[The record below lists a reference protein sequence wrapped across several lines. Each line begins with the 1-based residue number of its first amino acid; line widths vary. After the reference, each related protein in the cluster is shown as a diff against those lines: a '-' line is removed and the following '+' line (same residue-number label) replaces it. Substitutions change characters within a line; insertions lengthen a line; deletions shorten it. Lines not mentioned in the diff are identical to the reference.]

1 MAFLSRVLRGYADT
15 TRGPLELRRFDFRTQ
30 NGLLLGL
37 TVKSGS
43 EVPSLE
49 KFSAI
54 RVCSLS
60 SEYTAMFRQW
70 EGSV

>member
-1 MAFLSRVLRGYADT
+1 MAFLSRVVQGCADAAH
-15 TRGPLELRRFDFRTQ
+15 GLLELRRFDFRTQ

-49 KFSAI
+49 RFPAI
-54 RVCSLS
+54 SVCSLS
-60 SEYTAMFRQW
+60 SEYTAMFRQ
-70 EGSV
+70 

>member
-1 MAFLSRVLRGYADT
+1 MAFLHRVVQGCADAAH
-15 TRGPLELRRFDFRTQ
+15 GLLELRFDFRTQ

-49 KFSAI
+49 RFSAI
-54 RVCSLS
+54 SVCSLS
-60 SEYTAMFRQW
+60 SEYTAMFRQ
-70 EGSV
+70 